1 MKRSL
6 SIFLLLSAFVLL
18 SSCTNA
24 EPQESAVEQS
34 EAKKA
39 SQEEIK
45 AYIKAMEDT
54 LAMAYNTK
62 DVSLFEKFYGEG
74 AITYGEGR
82 EQLFGKKNIVNHF
95 KQNVVDE
102 SNGTGTFKYQTIDVF
117 SADDLAVE
125 TGRWEELDDEGKEK
139 DHGFYMVVFEKQDGR
154 YVSIRDIWNSST
166 LKVPVTGGDMAEEE

>member
-6 SIFLLLSAFVLL
+6 SICLLLLAFMGL
-18 SSCTNA
+18 SSCVNT
-24 EPQESAVEQS
+24 EPEASAVEQS

-39 SQEEIK
+39 SQDEIK

-54 LAMAYNTK
+54 LAMAYNNK

-102 SNGTGTFKYQTIDVF
+102 ANGTGTFKYQTIDVF
-117 SADDLAVE
+117 SAEDLAVE
-125 TGRWEELDDEGKEK
+125 TGRWEELDDEGNEK

-166 LKVPVTGGDMAEEE
+166 LKVPETANETAEEE